1 MLPKIA
7 VIGNG
12 YWGKNLVRNF
22 HALGVLK
29 YVCDSRNEALQE
41 AHDQFGVDTCSSLRV
56 LLNDPDIQG
65 VAIAAP
71 AAQHYQLAK
80 ECLLAGKDVYVE
92 NPLSLRVDEGQELAQ
107 LAEARHRIRIGR
119 HLPPHSPPIPSLT
132 HS

>member
-29 YVCDSRNEALQE
+29 CVCDSRSEALQE
-41 AHDQFGVDTCSSLRV
+41 AHDQFGVDTCSALRV
-56 LLNDPDIQG
+56 LLNDPEIQG

-71 AAQHYQLAK
+71 AAQHSQLAK
-80 ECLLAGKDVYVE
+80 ECLLAGRDEYVAT
-92 NPLSLRVDEGQELAQ
+92 PLSLRVDEGQDLIEGAG
-107 LAEARHRIRIGR
+107 ARQRMRMVRAIF
-119 HLPPHSPPIPSLT
+119 
-132 HS
+132 